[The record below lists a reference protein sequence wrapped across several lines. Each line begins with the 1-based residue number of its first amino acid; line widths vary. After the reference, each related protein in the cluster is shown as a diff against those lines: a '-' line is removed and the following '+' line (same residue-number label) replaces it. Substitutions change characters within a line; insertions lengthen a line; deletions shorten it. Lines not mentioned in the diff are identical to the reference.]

1 MDAMEALVEGPRAR
15 GALVLRLELDGDWAI
30 SVEDESMLTVMAVLA
45 GHCVVTTGT
54 SRVHAHPGDVI
65 IVRGP
70 QPYAVSS
77 DPDRTPDF
85 IIPPSQVCIDV
96 HGNRLVESMARGLR
110 TWGTTDQ
117 GVDRLLVGTYMH
129 PLEVGRLSA
138 QLLPDLLVERTD
150 ATTRAFAELLAAQ
163 VGTNAP
169 GQAVVLDR
177 LLDTLLISAL
187 RAAGSGVA
195 GGDDPP
201 IDRVLDL
208 IHAKPQSPMS
218 VPAMARTAALSRAAF
233 SQRFTHRTGLS
244 PGAYQRRLR
253 LAWAADTLLATTRT
267 ITSVATEA
275 GYSSPAAFSTAFKHE
290 HGQSPQGWRRH
301 RHNPRQPEPAD
312 H

>member
-1 MDAMEALVEGPRAR
+1 MEALVEGPRAR

-45 GHCVVTTGT
+45 GHCVVTTGAD
-54 SRVHAHPGDVI
+54 RMHAHTGDVV

-77 DPDRTPDF
+77 EPDRAPDF
-85 IIPPSQVCIDV
+85 IIPPTQVCIDV

-117 GVDRLLVGTYMH
+117 GVDRLLVGTYRH
-129 PLEVGRLSA
+129 PLEVGRLTA

-150 ATTRAFAELLAAQ
+150 TTTRAFAELLAGQ
-163 VGTNAP
+163 VAIDAP

-177 LLDTLLISAL
+177 LLDTLLITAL
-187 RAAGSGVA
+187 RAAGA
-195 GGDDPP
+195 GITGEGDPP
-201 IDRVLDL
+201 IDRVLGL
-208 IHAKPQSPMS
+208 LHADPHSPMT
-218 VPAMARTAALSRAAF
+218 VPAMARAASLSRAAF

-244 PGAYQRRLR
+244 PGVYKRRLR
-253 LAWAADTLLATTRT
+253 LAWAADTMRATTRT
-267 ITSVATEA
+267 VATVATQA
-275 GYSSPAAFSTAFKHE
+275 GYGSAASFSTAFKQE
-290 HGQSPQGWRRH
+290 YGQSPHDWRR
-301 RHNPRQPEPAD
+301 NPHDRKQPVPAD